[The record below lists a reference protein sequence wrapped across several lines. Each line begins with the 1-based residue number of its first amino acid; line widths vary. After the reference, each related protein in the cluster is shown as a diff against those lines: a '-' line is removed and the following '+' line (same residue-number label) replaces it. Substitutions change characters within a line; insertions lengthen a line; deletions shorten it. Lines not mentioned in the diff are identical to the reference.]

1 PERVERLVLVGAV
14 SNDEAKSQ
22 LLLRLAAAPVMGDL
36 LSPLLIDSRTLMRWR
51 MKKVYA
57 QNGNTHLFDEERIRS
72 HHMPLRCAS
81 TQRAVLR
88 TLRRWSAARVER
100 DAHRITQPTLLI
112 WGEDDR
118 DIPLR
123 HGERLQEVMPNAHLV
138 VFRNCAHLPQEERPA
153 EFAGLVA
160 GFCRGAAEGAGAALE
175 RAPAAERL

>member
-1 PERVERLVLVGAV
+1 VGAV

-22 LLLRLAAAPVMGDL
+22 LLLRLAATPLMGDL
-36 LSPLLIDSRTLMRWR
+36 ISPLLIDSRALMRWR

-57 QNGNTHLFDEERIRS
+57 QNGNARLFDKKRMRS
-72 HHMPLRCAS
+72 HHLPLRCAN

-88 TLRRWSAARVER
+88 TLRRWSASRVER
-100 DAHRITQPTLLI
+100 EAHLITQPTLLI
-112 WGEDDR
+112 WGEEDR

-123 HGERLQEVMPNAHLV
+123 HGERLHGAMPNARLV

-160 GFCRGAAEGAGAALE
+160 GFCRGATAATTDAALGS
-175 RAPAAERL
+175 AQAERF